1 MLQRLVRESEFAENF
16 SFSVTQDTALFCAAP
31 KEWILR
37 EGDRPNRLYYLVQGR
52 VKLSQT
58 LPNGKIFA
66 LDFLQAPC
74 FLGELELLK
83 PGRTAIAAQAVSCC
97 RLLALDL
104 GRCRAQLLADPVFLL
119 RLCRIL
125 AEKERRRARAL
136 AQAQTYPLSNR
147 LAFYILMAAQ
157 GDWYQERNIDACQ
170 YLGVSYRHLQQTLGE
185 FVRRGWLQKRQ
196 RGYLLADRAA
206 LETQAQELRED
217 WAEALR

>member
-1 MLQRLVRESEFAENF
+1 MLQRLVRESEFAETF
-16 SFSVTQDTALFCAAP
+16 PFRSRRTPRCSARRRRSGSCGKGTGQT
-31 KEWILR
+31 
-37 EGDRPNRLYYLVQGR
+37 GSTTLYRGR